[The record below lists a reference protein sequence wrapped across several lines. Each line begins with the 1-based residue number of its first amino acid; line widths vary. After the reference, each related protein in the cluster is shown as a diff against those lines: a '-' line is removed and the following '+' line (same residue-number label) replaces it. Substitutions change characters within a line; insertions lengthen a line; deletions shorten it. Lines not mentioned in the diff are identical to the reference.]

1 MSKALLG
8 AAAEFLPT
16 VADGASNTYYCD
28 YFYTSIPGSGTDLG
42 MLAFGGRADVGVLA
56 GFAYSWTTSVPS
68 AMYSYLGSRLRFEA
82 A

>member
-16 VADGASNTYYCD
+16 VATGASNTYYCD
-28 YFYTSIPGSGTDLG
+28 YYYTDIPGSGTALR
-42 MLAFGGRADVGVLA
+42 MLIVGGYACDGASA
-56 GFAYSWTTSVPS
+56 GFAYSLTNSAPS
-68 AMYSYLGSRLRFEA
+68 LASSYIGSRLRFEA